1 MTQTPTTS
9 QAENEPSDKVPGAT
23 ILPLI
28 PEYSVDIRPLCQG
41 MPFVLTDAAHPRLVL
56 KSGSQFLVMDQAA
69 SIPNCNTL
77 GYGYYRYDTRHLSQ
91 WEFTLNGAPL
101 SLLSSSVNEGY
112 TGSFLYT
119 NPQTENIPQ
128 QKITLQREIVI
139 GEYVWERLL
148 LQNFHNE
155 DLELE
160 LRIKFGSDFADMFE
174 VRGLNVSAR
183 GQRMLPVPG
192 KDGRTLFLG
201 YRGLDDVLIET
212 VLEFFGLLPNEISS
226 DGEALFKI
234 ALPVHQT
241 RELQICIST
250 RLDGEV
256 PTPEVRKTGYAEARR
271 NADELYR
278 EWCNRSAVIKTSHEL
293 FDMTVER
300 AYRDLYILRQP
311 TPKGF
316 GLSAGVPWYC
326 ALFGRDSAITA
337 WQIMPFLPDLAREC
351 IEVLAAYQ
359 GQVTDEYR
367 AERSGRILHELRLGE
382 LARTGQVPHSPYY
395 GSIDSTQL
403 WLYAFGQ
410 YIDWSGDLDFARKL
424 WPSVRAALAW
434 IDESTDERGYLAYKR
449 ESDKGLE
456 NQGWKDSGDSVM
468 HTDGRLAPAPIAL
481 CEVQGYTYAAWIAC
495 SRVANMLGYGAVATK
510 LKEQAQALK
519 ERFQRDF
526 WMETENYVALA
537 LDADGKQC
545 RVISSNPGQCLFTGI
560 LDDKQ
565 ANAIADRLMSS
576 ELQSGW
582 GIRTLSRSTVAY
594 NPMSYHNGSIWP
606 HDNSIIAEGMRKI
619 GRIQDSHKIMLSLL
633 EAAQFQP
640 DFRLPELFCG
650 FDRTGSYK
658 PIDYP
663 VSCSPQA
670 WAAGSIF
677 QLLKTCVNFEA
688 DACNNLLRVV
698 EPCLPEWMEKF
709 TIQGLR
715 IGSAV
720 VGLGLSDQNGSS
732 SCQILNKSGKVR
744 VVIES

>member
-1 MTQTPTTS
+1 MTQTPTTN
-9 QAENEPSDKVPGAT
+9 QAKDEPSEDVPGAT
-23 ILPLI
+23 IAPPI

-91 WEFTLNGAPL
+91 WEVTLNGAPL
-101 SLLSSSVNEGY
+101 SLLSASVNEGY

-128 QKITLQREIVI
+128 QKLTLQREIVI

-155 DLELE
+155 DLDLE

-212 VLEFFGLLPNEISS
+212 VLEFFGVLPNEISS

-234 ALPVHQT
+234 SLPMHQT

-250 RLDGEV
+250 RLDGKV

-271 NADELYR
+271 DADEKYR
-278 EWCNRSAVIKTSHEL
+278 NWCNRSAVIKTSHEL

-359 GQVTDEYR
+359 GEVTDEYR

-403 WLYAFGQ
+403 WLYVFGQ
-410 YIDWSGDLDFARKL
+410 YIDWSGDLDFAKKL
-424 WPSVRAALAW
+424 WPSVKAALAW

-468 HTDGRLAPAPIAL
+468 HTDGRLAPAPITL

-510 LKEQAQALK
+510 LKEQAQSLK
-519 ERFQRDF
+519 ERFQADF
-526 WMETENYVALA
+526 WMESENYVALA

-545 RVISSNPGQCLFTGI
+545 RVISSNPGHCLFTGI

-565 ANAIADRLMSS
+565 ANAVADRLMSS

-582 GIRTLSRSTVAY
+582 GIRTLSKATVAY

-619 GRIQDSHKIMLSLL
+619 GRIHDSHKIMLSLL

-650 FDRTGSYK
+650 FERTGSYK

-720 VGLGLSDQNGSS
+720 VGLGLSGQNGSS